1 MPDGETSAVARP
13 EPRVRLILRAL
24 RAHRDLDP
32 RAFWI
37 WATIVVLGVVFPLAI
52 TVAFGVI
59 IGGVPGAVEHGW
71 SSEGGRR
78 VIGGLAA
85 MAILDLGTAACHGY
99 SWQLSTLLGF
109 EYRARHHDR
118 LLRAMLEP
126 PGVAHVHDPEVLD
139 AASAADNVWVKGML
153 EGIGSVAGQRIHGL
167 GAVILIASQH
177 LLAGVVLAVAWTV
190 YGTWAWRRATVEVG
204 AVTTESGPLRRANAL
219 RDMGM
224 DAGSAK
230 EVRLFGLARF
240 FSDRF
245 DHEWWTT
252 MTRVWRERREA
263 VRFATLMPAMLAV
276 AHAAAL
282 GMVVRSATTGGM
294 ALTGLAVILQAVF
307 TASRLGSVPYGH
319 YEVEFGLVTIPN
331 LERLEALIAARAEPL
346 AGDEPAPVPQRII
359 RFEDVWFHYPGGD
372 DVLRG
377 LDLEIPVGSSLAIV
391 GDNGAGKTTL
401 VQLLARLRDP
411 TKGRIT
417 VDGIELATVRAGEWQ
432 RRVAAVSQDALR
444 LPSTAAEN
452 VAGGRELDL
461 AALDAAAAA
470 AGATS
475 VIERLENG
483 WSTMLDRGFTGGTD
497 LSGGQWQRIA
507 LARALA
513 SVRADASLLVL
524 DEPTAHMD
532 ARAEADLYARF
543 IDLTAGCTT
552 VLISHRFSTVRQADR
567 IVVLNNGRVVEE
579 GTHEELVTHG
589 GRYAEMFRVQAA
601 RFVADLEGPRTYDEA
616 VDALDALDA
625 AESAVEDP
633 DLDIADEVPA

>member
-1 MPDGETSAVARP
+1 M
-13 EPRVRLILRAL
+13 RLILRAL
-24 RAHRDLDP
+24 RAHRDLAP
-32 RAFWI
+32 RIFWI
-37 WATIVVLGVVFPLAI
+37 WATAVVFGVLLPLAI
-52 TVAFGVI
+52 TVAFGFI
-59 IGGVPGAVEHGW
+59 IGGVPGAVADGW
-71 SSEGGRR
+71 SSSGGRA
-78 VIGGLAA
+78 VIWGLGA

-99 SWQLSTLLGF
+99 SWQLATLLGL

-118 LLRAMLEP
+118 LLRTMLEP
-126 PGVAHVHDPEVLD
+126 EGVAHVHDPEVLD
-139 AASAADNVWVKGML
+139 AVTAADNVWVKGML
-153 EGIGSVAGQRIHGL
+153 EGIGSVAGQRIHGA
-167 GAVILIASQH
+167 GAIILISSQH
-177 LLAGVVLAVAWTV
+177 LLAGLLLGTAWIV

-204 AVTTESGPLRRANAL
+204 VVTAEAGPLRRANAL

-224 DAGSAK
+224 DATAAK

-245 DHEWWTT
+245 DREWWEA
-252 MTRVWRERREA
+252 MERVWRERREA
-263 VRFATLMPAMLAV
+263 VRYSRLMPAMLGL
-276 AHAAAL
+276 AHAVAL
-282 GMVVRSATTGGM
+282 GMVVRSATTAGM
-294 ALTGLAVILQAVF
+294 KLTGLSIVLQAVF

-319 YEVEFGLVTIPN
+319 YEVEFGLATIPN
-331 LERLEALIAARAEPL
+331 LERLERLVAASSEVL
-346 AGDEPAPVPQRII
+346 EGTDLAPVPARTI

-372 DVLRG
+372 EVLRG
-377 LDLEIPVGSSLAIV
+377 LDLEIPVGASLAIV

-417 VDGIELATVRAGEWQ
+417 VDGIDLTTVRAGEWQ

-452 VAGGRELDL
+452 VAGGRSLDRE
-461 AALDAAAAA
+461 ALDAAAAS

-475 VIERLENG
+475 VIDRLERG
-483 WSTMLDRGFTGGTD
+483 WLTMLDRGFTDGTD

-513 SVRADASLLVL
+513 AVRADASLLVL

-543 IDLTAGCTT
+543 LDLTAGCTT

-567 IVVLNNGRVVEE
+567 IVVLAGGRVVEV
-579 GTHEELVTHG
+579 GTHDELVALG

-601 RFVADLEGPRTYDEA
+601 RFVADDSGPITYD
-616 VDALDALDA
+616 DALDAMDA
-625 AESAVEDP
+625 SGETEP
-633 DLDIADEVPA
+633 DDVDDLDEVPA